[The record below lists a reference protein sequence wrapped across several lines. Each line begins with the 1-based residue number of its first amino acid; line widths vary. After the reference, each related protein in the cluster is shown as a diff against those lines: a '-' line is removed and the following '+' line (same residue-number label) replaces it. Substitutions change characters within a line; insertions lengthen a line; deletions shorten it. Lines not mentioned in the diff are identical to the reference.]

1 VISDCPYYLFP
12 EELPEEFCSH
22 VIKLGKA
29 LLTDEGFVYEKGNNV
44 SNINF
49 RKSKIAWFNMEE
61 TTSILQM
68 YAQKANQAA
77 GWNFDL
83 LGSEIPQFA
92 TYEEGGKYDWHVDI
106 GVENKDSILFRKLTV
121 IINLNTGYE
130 GGDFQLQGLFPP
142 SVVDTSYTIK
152 YLKKIGSIVVLPSF
166 LYHRVTPVTKGYR
179 HSLTCWFRGPQFR

>member
-1 VISDCPYYLFP
+1 MG
-12 EELPEEFCSH
+12 E
-22 VIKLGKA
+22 A
-29 LLTDEGFVYEKGNNV
+29 LLAENGRLHTDMGSVLDNGVRNSTV
-44 SNINF
+44 
-49 RKSKIAWFNMEE
+49 AWFNNKEVDA
-61 TTSILQM
+61 ILQM

-121 IINLNTGYE
+121 IINLNDNYE

-142 SVVDTSYTIK
+142 NVIDNSYTLK
-152 YLKKIGSIVVLPSF
+152 DLKKVGSVLVIPSF
-166 LYHRVTPVTKGYR
+166 LYHRVAPVTKGTR
-179 HSLTCWFRGPQFR
+179 HSLTCWFRGPSFR